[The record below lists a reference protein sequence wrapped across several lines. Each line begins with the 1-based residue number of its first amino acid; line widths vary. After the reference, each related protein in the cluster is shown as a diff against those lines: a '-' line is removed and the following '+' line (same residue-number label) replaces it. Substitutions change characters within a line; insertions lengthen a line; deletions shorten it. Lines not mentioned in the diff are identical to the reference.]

1 MTQRKRQTMRGL
13 ILVLAAVVLVL
24 PPAAQAKPIS
34 SQQSQL
40 GAAAPYPDMV
50 AREVFKLQHIATNI
64 RHADD
69 RAGIRGLGSTQPTQ
83 LVATNGSGFDWKDA
97 SLGAGAALVALLIL
111 TSGVVISRRE
121 RGRPVAA

>member
-1 MTQRKRQTMRGL
+1 MNQRKRKTMRGL
-13 ILVLAAVVLVL
+13 ILAFAVVVLVL

-40 GAAAPYPDMV
+40 GAATPYPDMV
-50 AREVFKLQHIATNI
+50 AREMFKRQHIATNI

-69 RAGIRGLGSTQPTQ
+69 RAGIRGVGSTQTAQ
-83 LVATNGSGFDWKDA
+83 VVTSNGTGFDWKDA
-97 SLGAGAALVALLIL
+97 SLGAGAAVVALLIL

-121 RGRPVAA
+121 RGKPVAA